1 MADIEL
7 GGESFR
13 ISESVPPMVL
23 MRLARVAKQPMEVE
37 ENLVALAIAM
47 DEALQQLLDPADW
60 DRFQDVAV
68 RSRASMADLAD
79 CFQRAQAARKPAGPP
94 VAETPEQPAFE
105 LFPA

>member
-7 GGESFR
+7 GGESFH
-13 ISESVPPMVL
+13 ISESVSPMVL
-23 MRLARVAKQPMEVE
+23 MRLARAAKQPMDVE

-47 DEALQQLLDPADW
+47 DETLEQLLDPADW

-68 RSRASMADLAD
+68 RTRASMADLAD
-79 CFQRAQAARKPAGPP
+79 CFQRAQAARKPP
-94 VAETPEQPAFE
+94 VAEAADKPAFE